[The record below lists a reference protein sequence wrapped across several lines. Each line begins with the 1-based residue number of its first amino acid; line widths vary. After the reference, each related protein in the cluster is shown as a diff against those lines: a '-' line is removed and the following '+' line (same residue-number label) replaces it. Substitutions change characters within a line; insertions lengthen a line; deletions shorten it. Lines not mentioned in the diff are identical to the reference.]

1 MEPSKSQKN
10 QKSQNLQNLETQL
23 QELLERDKRNWTKTA
38 QLLIEIERRELFFK
52 RAKSFSQYIRQLAE
66 QFKIHESNFW
76 RVKKAGEYYLKLNDT
91 TNIEVISDAKT
102 TPEQVEIL
110 TKISTVAPPEV
121 VKALEE
127 KMINGETTRQEL
139 RDVWKAYRPAKEGK
153 TERGRKPKSKS
164 KTPPPNDSNDSNDSG
179 DLFSQVSQV
188 SPVPQPSSALKSPP
202 PAQSQSAKAVLAITA
217 ANIVT
222 ALKSP
227 QWMIE
232 TLKSKEINHLRLFQ
246 EVAITVGSSYH
257 ARRIDAVAIV
267 RETYK
272 SPLPTVLGVEI
283 KTSVSDLLRDMKLTE
298 YMSFCHYFYLAIPNE
313 HAFIEAAESV
323 ITPSIGLLT
332 LTDKLIDGQYQLIV
346 NRKARR
352 LQPHPAILGELYGK
366 CLFHALGWIG
376 KEDKEE
382 QDESK

>member
-1 MEPSKSQKN
+1 MN
-10 QKSQNLQNLETQL
+10 QTPHPQNSPNLQNLETQL

-52 RAKSFSQYIRQLAE
+52 RAKSFTQYIRQLAE

-76 RVKKAGEYYLKLNDT
+76 RVKKAGEYYLKLNET

-110 TKISTVAPPEV
+110 TKISTVAPPDV

-153 TERGRKPKSKS
+153 TERGRKPK
-164 KTPPPNDSNDSNDSG
+164 NDKPSESSEGSNASG
-179 DLFSQVSQV
+179 DLFSPA
-188 SPVPQPSSALKSPP
+188 SPVSLVAQPSSALKSPP

-222 ALKSP
+222 ALRSP

-246 EVAITVGSSYH
+246 EVAITVGSSHH
-257 ARRIDAVAIV
+257 ARRIDVVAIV

-283 KTSVSDLLRDMKLTE
+283 KTSISDLLRDMKLTE

-313 HAFIEAAESV
+313 RAFIEAAESV
-323 ITPSIGLLT
+323 TTPSIGLLT